1 MKRHKIG
8 LWWGLAAAAVVAIA
22 AVSIWRRSA
31 SQPQQGATNIKKR
44 VEVVAV
50 AKGTLEKRISLLGK
64 LHPAKFAQLR
74 AKKADV
80 VQQVLVQPGQQV
92 RAKALLL
99 QLEQQQEQQAL
110 ALAQQQLQLAQT
122 QLQRSQRLAAQK
134 SIAQE
139 KLQQAQEKQVNAQQQ
154 LQKAQTELAQTR
166 IQAPF
171 AGVCASVAA
180 TVGQTVQKGDVLLT
194 LQDTT
199 SVYVHM
205 LVPAQL
211 LTKLTSKQRVW
222 VNGQQGS
229 IVSVPQRVD
238 SKTAMATVKAKLP
251 HCPDCVMGSMQQ
263 VQWVLDSRSNVLM
276 VPLSALFIKDGQQHV
291 VVVHNNKAKQQEV
304 TVGLRNTTHAEVVA
318 GLQSSDRVV
327 LYNPQR
333 LSDDTEVEAIVVK
346 QPKQ

>member
-31 SQPQQGATNIKKR
+31 SQPQQDAANIKKR

-92 RAKALLL
+92 KAKALLL

-139 KLQQAQEKQVNAQQQ
+139 KLQQAQEKQVNAQKQ

-180 TVGQTVQKGDVLLT
+180 TVGQTVQKDDVLLT

-199 SVYVHM
+199 SVYVHIP
-205 LVPAQL
+205 VPAQL
-211 LTKLTSKQRVW
+211 LAKINSQQHIW

-238 SKTAMATVKAKLP
+238 SKTATATVKAQLP
-251 HCPDCVMGSMQQ
+251 SCPDCVMGSMQQ
-263 VQWVLDSRSNVLM
+263 VQWVLDSRSNVLQL
-276 VPLSALFIKDGQQHV
+276 PLSTLFMKEGQQYV
-291 VVVHNNKAKQQEV
+291 VLVHNNKTKQQQV
-304 TVGLRNTTHAEVVA
+304 SLGLRNSTHVEVLA
-318 GLQSSDRVV
+318 GLQSGDMVV
-327 LYNPQR
+327 LHNPQR
-333 LSDDTEVEAIVVK
+333 LSDNTEVEAIVVK
-346 QPKQ
+346 QPQQ